1 MFVCEKFMNEKF
13 STAKMS
19 RDMISLSSIHTP
31 MKGFKR
37 IYRISINRGMI
48 SLNTEKRTKSTKQD
62 NTICIEG
69 KQIIL
74 KVSQTDD
81 YYGIQKN
88 WIYQYLYIMTKSPAI
103 YQKLQTRITKILQK
117 MLMRKLSA

>member
-13 STAKMS
+13 CTAKLS
-19 RDMISLSSIHTP
+19 RDMISLSSIYTP

-37 IYRISINRGMI
+37 IYRIAINRGMI

-81 YYGIQKN
+81 YYGIEKN
-88 WIYQYLYIMTKSPAI
+88 
-103 YQKLQTRITKILQK
+103 
-117 MLMRKLSA
+117 

>member
-1 MFVCEKFMNEKF
+1 
-13 STAKMS
+13 
-19 RDMISLSSIHTP
+19 
-31 MKGFKR
+31 
-37 IYRISINRGMI
+37 MI

-88 WIYQYLYIMTKSPAI
+88 
-103 YQKLQTRITKILQK
+103 
-117 MLMRKLSA
+117 